1 MRQALCVR
9 QRLDVESLIETFR
22 HPWRQRHLGGG
33 QGRQVQLGGHQ
44 GLGLNIHQ
52 DFVALLRAKRSSS
65 TLILHQRGAQTS
77 SPSVGLRSPL
87 PEVDWSLDTT
97 MLTNL

>member
-44 GLGLNIHQ
+44 GLGLNVHQ
-52 DFVALLRAKRSSS
+52 DFAALLRFMSIAA
-65 TLILHQRGAQTS
+65 H
-77 SPSVGLRSPL
+77 
-87 PEVDWSLDTT
+87 
-97 MLTNL
+97 